1 MKKLEEIPM
10 ERRKPTYG
18 SAVRMAELI
27 LMLSKAW
34 RPVLV
39 DQICEYFS
47 ISHRTAQRYRKAL
60 NENLM
65 SSDGGKFLR
74 VLREG
79 GVEKWYLADQEEIMT
94 ATFFRIVSVY
104 VAMVLLRSMAGTVLE
119 NGIKHLWEMVA
130 GQLKPSIRTQLE
142 DFDRKIRYSGFGR
155 KSYSEKNEVLAEILK
170 GLIHQSKIQILHYSH
185 HASKE
190 KYHIIRPYTL
200 LLHRDSL
207 YIHAYVEGYRQIR
220 TFSIDRIKKA
230 VNKNEPFKYPANFNP
245 DKLTDGSFG
254 IYESPGVRSFKVL
267 VSFKEVLWE
276 YITIRRWHSTQ
287 RFSEVKEGSFTMEVH
302 LKNTNELIPWV
313 LQFGSDAK
321 VLEPKSLRD
330 KVRKELFSAYGNY

>member
-1 MKKLEEIPM
+1 MKS
-10 ERRKPTYG
+10 RKPTYG

-34 RPVLV
+34 RPITV

-60 NENLM
+60 NENLI

-79 GVEKWYLADQEEIMT
+79 GVEKWYLADQEEIIT

-104 VAMVLLRSMAGTVLE
+104 VAMVLLKSMEGTVLE

-142 DFDRKIRYSGFGR
+142 SFDRKIRYSGFGR
-155 KSYSEKNEVLAEILK
+155 KSYSDKNEVLEEILK

-185 HASKE
+185 RASKE

-207 YIHAYVEGYRQIR
+207 YIHAYVEGYKEIR
-220 TFSIDRIKKA
+220 TFSIDRIKEA

-254 IYESPGVRSFKVL
+254 IYQTADAGTFKIL
-267 VSFKEVLWE
+267 ISFKEVLWE
-276 YITIRRWHSTQ
+276 YITTRRWHPTQ
-287 RFSEVKEGSFTMEVH
+287 KFSEVKAGDFIMEVH
-302 LKNTNELIPWV
+302 LRNTNEFIPWV

-321 VLEPKSLRD
+321 VLEPASLRD
-330 KVRKELFSAYGNY
+330 KVKKELMLAYKNY